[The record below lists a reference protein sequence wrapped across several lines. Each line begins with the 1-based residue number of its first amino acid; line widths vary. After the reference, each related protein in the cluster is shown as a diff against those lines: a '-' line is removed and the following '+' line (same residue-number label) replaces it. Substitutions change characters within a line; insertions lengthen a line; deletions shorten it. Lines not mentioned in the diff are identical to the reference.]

1 MKPKEEIAWKEYRY
15 KYLAKDDPNTVMY
28 RLLFLA
34 GYRAAN
40 QPFENMH
47 VDSCTCE
54 VCLNPR
60 SASGIDSHLPGCTCG
75 GVEGH
80 HLLSCA
86 LRRPTPRALDG
97 AKAAGK

>member
-1 MKPKEEIAWKEYRY
+1 MKSKEEIAWQEYRY

-47 VDSCTCE
+47 VDSCTCDI
-54 VCLNPR
+54 CMNPK
-60 SASGIDSHLPGCTCG
+60 A
-75 GVEGH
+75 
-80 HLLSCA
+80 A
-86 LRRPTPRALDG
+86 QQPRALDL
-97 AKAAGK
+97 AGVCTNCGFVHTGNEYCTGNFHNPPSQ